1 MPPHF
6 ISLMKWG
13 GIPLTPAS
21 GPLLL
26 AASMRKDCFDEV
38 LDGAL
43 RAAFF
48 ESAGSQGVVLG
59 FHHHHPVS
67 ALFFGAIQG
76 FVGKLDQSV
85 RGAAAA
91 RQDEGRA
98 DADRQPAGHQGSFMR
113 DVEFRYGTL
122 N

>member
-26 AASMRKDCFDEV
+26 AASMRKDYLDEV

-76 FVGKLDQSV
+76 FVGKLNQSV
-85 RGAAAA
+85 RGAVAA

-98 DADRQPAGHQGSFMR
+98 AARGQQGGPLGASGR
-113 DVEFRYGTL
+113 
-122 N
+122 